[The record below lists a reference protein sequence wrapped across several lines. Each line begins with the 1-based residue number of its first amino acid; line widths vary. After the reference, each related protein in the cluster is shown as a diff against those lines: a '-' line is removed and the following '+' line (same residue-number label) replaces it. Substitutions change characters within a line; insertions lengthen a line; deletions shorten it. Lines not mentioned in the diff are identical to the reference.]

1 MRKNFNN
8 EETANADMQFFIIPN
23 GSDEFDNISLFEK
36 KIPDKDINEETIIK
50 KDNPFKDIEVNDTE
64 FNINT
69 IRQKLNV
76 ENQSEEND
84 KKILSH
90 NELIL
95 NTFSSGE
102 DGQDLYTKCLKKY
115 YFKKYNLKFKRFIT
129 EYANNLF
136 RKHLLYGKIQKPR
149 ISLFKFNTNIKIKN
163 KNKVSSFTMKKMF
176 CFHKRKNKKIIKRIL
191 SFIKKFDYNKKYEY
205 VKSFLSL
212 KIEDAIEKFEESER
226 FKKLFSDKKIILL
239 DKEIKLGKG
248 FSILE
253 KNAYAKMV
261 KIQSVV

>member
-8 EETANADMQFFIIPN
+8 EETANADMQFFIMPN
-23 GSDEFDNISLFEK
+23 GNDEFDNISLFEK

-76 ENQSEEND
+76 ENPSEEND
-84 KKILSH
+84 KKILSP

-115 YFKKYNLKFKRFIT
+115 YFKKYNFKFKRFIK

-205 VKSFLSL
+205 VQSFLSL
-212 KIEDAIEKFEESER
+212 KIEDAIEKFEESEK
-226 FKKLFSDKKIILL
+226 FKKLLSDKKIILL
-239 DKEIKLGKG
+239 YKEIKLVQG